1 MGSAEEQGQPLLV
14 GALGSSVKAMNDLT
28 TVTFY
33 MEPELC
39 QSAQAG
45 KHNFIG
51 KLAGVMSR
59 AGLDVRYEPF
69 GLRGAPTGNGWSMSH
84 IKMPP
89 DTRGLCF
96 RRAYHYPFWQI
107 EQSAER
113 WSWDVA
119 QSVFDLDPSDAKEAA
134 RFYGFWQN
142 RLFGD
147 APQNTVR
154 DGFIYVPLQGK
165 IAEHRPFQICSP
177 LEMVEHCLTQTD
189 KPVIATLHPNER
201 YEKAEIAALE
211 KLEQSHDR
219 LTVQTGGM
227 EELLMG
233 CDYIVTQNSSVAFN
247 GYFFGKPSV
256 LFRKADF
263 HHIAVQAELNDLT
276 AGFSAVEQIEPD
288 YAAYIHWF
296 WQTKSIN
303 AGRPE
308 AEEKIA
314 ARLKRFGWP
323 I

>member
-1 MGSAEEQGQPLLV
+1 MASAQEQGQPLLPIV
-14 GALGSSVKAMNDLT
+14 QSGSVATMNDCT

-39 QSAQAG
+39 KSAQAG

-51 KLAGVMSR
+51 KVAGVMNR
-59 AGLDVRYEPF
+59 AGLDVRYETF
-69 GLRGAPTGNGWSMSH
+69 GARADKGLLMSH
-84 IKMPP
+84 IKQPP
-89 DTRGLCF
+89 DKDGLCF

-119 QSVFDLDPSDAKEAA
+119 QSAFEPDPSDKNEAA

-147 APQNTVR
+147 APQTAR
-154 DGFIYVPLQGK
+154 RGGYIYVPLQGK
-165 IAEHRPFQICSP
+165 ISAHRPFQICSP
-177 LEMVEHCLTQTD
+177 LEMVEHCLTHTD
-189 KPVIATLHPNER
+189 RPVIATLHPNER
-201 YEKAEIAALE
+201 YEKSEITALR
-211 KLEQSHDR
+211 KLEQAYDR

-227 EELLMG
+227 EALLLG
-233 CDYIVTQNSSVAFN
+233 CEYIVTQNSSVAFN
-247 GYFFGKPSV
+247 GYFFGKPSL

-263 HHIAVQAELNDLT
+263 HHIAVQANLDDP
-276 AGFSAVEQIEPD
+276 ASGFTQVAQITPD

-296 WQTKSIN
+296 WQKNSIN

-308 AEEKIA
+308 AEEKIS

>member
-1 MGSAEEQGQPLLV
+1 MLAF
-14 GALGSSVKAMNDLT
+14 AHGSSVGAMNDLT

-39 QSAQAG
+39 KSAQAG
-45 KHNFIG
+45 QHNFIR
-51 KLAGVMSR
+51 KVSDVMSG
-59 AGLDVRYEPF
+59 AGLEVRYQAF
-69 GLRGAPTGNGWSMSH
+69 GLRGAPEGKGWSMSH

-89 DTRGLCF
+89 DQRGLCF

-119 QSVFDLDPSDAKEAA
+119 QSAFEPDPSQAKEAA

-147 APQNTVR
+147 APQDTRR
-154 DGFIYVPLQGK
+154 DGYIYVPLQGK
-165 IAEHRPFQICSP
+165 ISDHRPFQICSP
-177 LEMVEHCLTQTD
+177 LAMVEHCLTHSD

-201 YEKAEIAALE
+201 YEKSEIAALK
-211 KLEQSHDR
+211 KLEQTYEL

-227 EELLMG
+227 AALLVG

-247 GYFFGKPSV
+247 GYFFGKPSL

-263 HHIAVQAELNDLT
+263 HHIAVQADLDKLA
-276 AGFSAVEQIEPD
+276 AGFSEVQQTAPD
-288 YAAYIHWF
+288 YSAYIHWF
-296 WQTKSIN
+296 WQNNSIN
-303 AGRPE
+303 AGKPD
-308 AEEKIA
+308 ADEKIA

-323 I
+323 V